1 MTTRLVA
8 FTLPDCAKLNGVN
21 WCANSVALIAYNANL
36 TVLFSAMLFN
46 AMAGCDTLAMLF
58 LCCAV
63 LGWWQAQ
70 LLPGPLHSTLP
81 IRVTPGVGWWKKRG
95 KWKKKKK
102 LLGRWLQAWQ
112 DWCGD
117 GNAVI
122 WSNSASRWRLP
133 CLPFCLSAKINGV
146 SSVWSATFIYM

>member
-8 FTLPDCAKLNGVN
+8 STLPDCAKLNGVI
-21 WCANSVALIAYNANL
+21 WCAKFAGLFAYSTKL
-36 TVLFSAMLFN
+36 TVLLSAMLFN

-63 LGWWQAQ
+63 LGWWQPQ
-70 LLPGPLHSTLP
+70 LLPGPLNSTLP
-81 IRVTPGVGWWKKRG
+81 IRVTPGGGWWKKRG
-95 KWKKKKK
+95 KWEKKK

-122 WSNSASRWRLP
+122 WSNSATRWRLP
-133 CLPFCLSAKINGV
+133 CLPVCLCAKINGV